1 MKVEEKKKYDD
12 NLLKYSSILQGLSRS
27 EQEIRDCIKIF
38 EYFEDY
44 EKCEDL
50 IKFIE
55 ATGQKNKIK

>member
-12 NLLKYSSILQGLSRS
+12 NLLKYSSILRGLSHTD
-27 EQEIRDCIKIF
+27 QEIRECIKIF

-44 EKCEDL
+44 EKCKDL

-55 ATGQKNKIK
+55 NSDRKNKIK

>member
-12 NLLKYSSILQGLSRS
+12 NLLKYSSILRGLSYS
-27 EQEIRDCIKIF
+27 EQEIRECIKIF

-44 EKCEDL
+44 EKCKDL

-55 ATGQKNKIK
+55 VSEQKNKIK